1 MAAASL
7 AYSAV
12 LAGAFGAVLG
22 SFLNVVAHRL
32 PLGESVVR
40 PRSRC
45 PHCRTA
51 IRALDNV
58 PVLSWILLGG
68 RCRDCSAAIPARYPL
83 VELGTGVLL
92 ACVAVTA
99 DDLTSLLLGCA
110 LVLLLVPVTLIDLEH
125 RIIPNRLTLIGA
137 VTAVAVV
144 TATDP
149 DALTAHLIA
158 GLAAGGFLLAAA
170 LARPGGM
177 GMGDVKLA
185 GVLGL
190 FLGSA
195 VAPALL
201 VALLTGSIVGA
212 AIIVFKGAAEG
223 RKTAIPFGPFLA
235 LGGLAGVFAGELV
248 VDWYLESFLL

>member
-1 MAAASL
+1 MSV

-12 LAGAFGAVLG
+12 VAGAFGAVLG

-32 PLGESVVR
+32 PLKQSVVR

-45 PHCRTA
+45 PHCETQ
-51 IRALDNV
+51 IRSFDNV
-58 PVLSWILLGG
+58 PVFSWLLLRG
-68 RCRDCSAAIPARYPL
+68 RCRDCAHPIPARYPL
-83 VELGTGVLL
+83 VEVGTGVLL
-92 ACVAVTA
+92 AGVALSA
-99 DDLTSLLLGCA
+99 SNLTSLLLGVT
-110 LVLLLVPVTLIDLEH
+110 LVLLLVPITLIDLDH

-137 VTAVAVV
+137 LSAPAILL
-144 TATDP
+144 AAEP
-149 DALTAHLIA
+149 AALPEHLVA

-195 VAPALL
+195 VGPALL
-201 VALLTGSIVGA
+201 IALLSGTLVGA
-212 AIIVFKGAAEG
+212 GIIARKGAAG
-223 RKTAIPFGPFLA
+223 RKIAIPFGPFLA
-235 LGGLAGVFAGELV
+235 LGGVFGLLAGDFIVS
-248 VDWYLESFLL
+248 WYLESFLL